1 MSHKINVVLADDHAL
16 VLEGLRSL
24 LAAEAD
30 MQVLATATDGER
42 LLDAARRF
50 QPDVIITD
58 VQMPYMNGLD
68 CLKEIRRSYPQTR
81 VLILTAYA
89 DAEMMQ
95 ALLAAGADG
104 LLLKTDPPQQAVHA
118 VRQVMSGQLVFPAAA
133 RRWLSAPA
141 SKPLSA
147 LSEREWEVLALV
159 AEGLSNKQI
168 AARLHISGNTVK
180 YHLQNIFTQL
190 GVSNRTEASRWY
202 LQQRISPPTQ
212 SGSFPP
218 I

>member
-1 MSHKINVVLADDHAL
+1 MSHKISIILADDHAL

-42 LLDAARRF
+42 LLDAVRRF
-50 QPDVIITD
+50 QPDVIIAD
-58 VQMPYMNGLD
+58 VQMPFMSGLD
-68 CLKEIRRSYPQTR
+68 CLAEIRRAQLQTR
-81 VLILTAYA
+81 VLFLTAYA

-95 ALLAAGADG
+95 VLLTAGADG

-133 RRWLSAPA
+133 RRWLYAPA
-141 SKPLSA
+141 PKPVIT
-147 LSEREWEVLALV
+147 LSERELEVLALV

-168 AARLHISGNTVK
+168 SARLHISGNTVK

-190 GVSNRTEASRWY
+190 AVSNRTEASRWY
-202 LQQRISPPTQ
+202 LQQRTSPPH
-212 SGSFPP
+212 P
-218 I
+218 IG